1 MFKRNIFKFLAIVFF
16 LLAGTTFYNSNK
28 ISTTKTINNKSVVK
42 KILTPTKI
50 STQTIFMKRS
60 ESPTPTNIPLI
71 QPTTGLADSINLA
84 NSPTNIPPTSTP
96 QNFKISL
103 KINDLSVGSIDVS
116 QGANQ
121 CDVLSQALLQGKI
134 QSLNMRYNNDLG
146 TNAVY
151 QINGIGKENSVWWT
165 FKVNGQSP
173 SQGCSY
179 IKVGS
184 NDNAEWSYIGN

>member
-1 MFKRNIFKFLAIVFF
+1 MFKRNIFKILAIVFF
-16 LLAGTTFYNSNK
+16 LLAGITFYNSNK
-28 ISTTKTINNKSVVK
+28 TTPKKVSENKQVVK
-42 KILTPTKI
+42 KIIFPTLPAMAPAKEGVPTISISSTPTTAP
-50 STQTIFMKRS
+50 TQIDIQ
-60 ESPTPTNIPLI
+60 PTNIPAPE
-71 QPTTGLADSINLA
+71 PTSI
-84 NSPTNIPPTSTP
+84 PTTSTP

-103 KINDLSVGSIDVS
+103 TINGSSVGSIDVS

-121 CDVLSQALLQGKI
+121 CDVLSQALSQGKI

-173 SQGCSY
+173 NQGCSY
-179 IKVGS
+179 IKVGD
-184 NDNAEWSYIGN
+184 NDNVEWSYIGN